1 LACRLGCALVAHWAA
16 RSRQFAKVR
25 GALLVAPTDVEAPSY
40 PPGTTG
46 FAPMPLAKLPFPSI
60 VVSSTDDEYV
70 RPGHI
75 NSASGLPAWP
85 EGFGF
90 VEELRAR

>member
-1 LACRLGCALVAHWAA
+1 
-16 RSRQFAKVR
+16 
-25 GALLVAPTDVEAPSY
+25 
-40 PPGTTG
+40 
-46 FAPMPLAKLPFPSI
+46 MPLAKLPFPSI

-75 NSASGLPAWP
+75 NSASGLRGWP

-90 VEELRAR
+90 VEELRAT